1 MAELLSP
8 NEEIYWWVKGF
19 SKEECPEHDD
29 EDDICPTCNGTG
41 EVIQDNVSFCN
52 LCKAYDV
59 GVSLGGYYEDLPC
72 DCHDEWGYDWDN
84 GTVDWMEHEDFLM
97 MFPTE
102 ESYNKML
109 QEHNANPPCCPNS
122 CATGDGNPD
131 EAYKGC
137 TFKAESFE
145 AENDNKLHVLMKENT
160 VDNQYGKHDGEEYF
174 EMHISQSQEELRGK
188 VKEYLDDLISGDEID
203 DYLEKIGPFP
213 SPIDYDAKEAE
224 IRAKINS
231 PNTPL
236 SDLFNLLNEM
246 SEALEG
252 SRGDYGERYSYYTSK
267 DKVLTV
273 SGVNPDALY
282 MAESFDAEYSVDK
295 LSKMSFKEI
304 DRKSGFLGDML
315 ANLGVMDSWTELS
328 KSKRKEIL
336 NKIKKKESWL
346 GWEAE
351 SFDADFDNA
360 PYESFDEAL
369 ADSVSFPEKEYEI
382 DDRDIYNPERAAM
395 DMIRSN
401 RALREQM
408 EEQGVY
414 VGRHPGY
421 YDDNGQ
427 WVELMEHYDD
437 YERIPNWLQGLVGVG
452 LVGGLA
458 FLLNKM
464 TNTFAD
470 TGNNTTEPTE

>member
-1 MAELLSP
+1 MC
-8 NEEIYWWVKGF
+8 N
-19 SKEECPEHDD
+19 
-29 EDDICPTCNGTG
+29 TCG
-41 EVIQDNVSFCN
+41 
-52 LCKAYDV
+52 CK
-59 GVSLGGYYEDLPC
+59 
-72 DCHDEWGYDWDN
+72 
-84 GTVDWMEHEDFLM
+84 
-97 MFPTE
+97 
-102 ESYNKML
+102 
-109 QEHNANPPCCPNS
+109 
-122 CATGDGNPD
+122 
-131 EAYKGC
+131 
-137 TFKAESFE
+137 KAESFE
-145 AENDNKLHVLMKENT
+145 AENDNKLHILMKENAI
-160 VDNQYGKHDGEEYF
+160 DNQYGNYDGEEYF

-188 VKEYLDDLISGDEID
+188 VKEYLTDLVSGDEID
-203 DYLEKIGPFP
+203 EYIETLYIMPDE
-213 SPIDYDAKEAE
+213 YDEKEAE

-282 MAESFDAEYSVDK
+282 MAESFDAESNPMPK
-295 LSKMSFKEI
+295 LIRWEESDEEGGSYG
-304 DRKSGFLGDML
+304 DLGRPIITVQHTIVGPRGGKKVEEVTYE
-315 ANLGVMDSWTELS
+315 ANAKHSRM
-328 KSKRKEIL
+328 
-336 NKIKKKESWL
+336 IK
-346 GWEAE
+346 GAE

-360 PYESFDEAL
+360 PYDSFDEAMS
-369 ADSVSFPEKEYEI
+369 DNVSFPEKEYEI

-458 FLLNKM
+458 FILNKM
-464 TNTFAD
+464 TKTFAE

>member
-1 MAELLSP
+1 
-8 NEEIYWWVKGF
+8 
-19 SKEECPEHDD
+19 
-29 EDDICPTCNGTG
+29 
-41 EVIQDNVSFCN
+41 
-52 LCKAYDV
+52 
-59 GVSLGGYYEDLPC
+59 
-72 DCHDEWGYDWDN
+72 
-84 GTVDWMEHEDFLM
+84 
-97 MFPTE
+97 
-102 ESYNKML
+102 
-109 QEHNANPPCCPNS
+109 
-122 CATGDGNPD
+122 
-131 EAYKGC
+131 
-137 TFKAESFE
+137 
-145 AENDNKLHVLMKENT
+145 
-160 VDNQYGKHDGEEYF
+160 
-174 EMHISQSQEELRGK
+174 
-188 VKEYLDDLISGDEID
+188 
-203 DYLEKIGPFP
+203 
-213 SPIDYDAKEAE
+213 
-224 IRAKINS
+224 
-231 PNTPL
+231 
-236 SDLFNLLNEM
+236 M
-246 SEALEG
+246 SEALEE

-273 SGVNPDALY
+273 KGIHPDALY
-282 MAESFDAEYSVDK
+282 MA
-295 LSKMSFKEI
+295 
-304 DRKSGFLGDML
+304 
-315 ANLGVMDSWTELS
+315 
-328 KSKRKEIL
+328 
-336 NKIKKKESWL
+336 
-346 GWEAE
+346 AE
-351 SFDADFDNA
+351 SFEAENHDWSQMKQDADEGMGVYFIPKTPQTHSEMKSMVEEYFGITGSFPSQGHFHFITNDGYDIIPTTENDEGVIEPVFHIRKSDDKRSWEADFDNA

>member
-1 MAELLSP
+1 MCNTCGCKKAESFEV
-8 NEEIYWWVKGF
+8 EEN
-19 SKEECPEHDD
+19 
-29 EDDICPTCNGTG
+29 T
-41 EVIQDNVSFCN
+41 DNVSVDRLIN
-52 LCKAYDV
+52 HLRKYRY
-59 GVSLGGYYEDLPC
+59 GYEQD
-72 DCHDEWGYDWDN
+72 GAI
-84 GTVDWMEHEDFLM
+84 TVYVD
-97 MFPTE
+97 
-102 ESYNKML
+102 
-109 QEHNANPPCCPNS
+109 
-122 CATGDGNPD
+122 DGNTEGVLYLGNPSEGEEIILVD
-131 EAYKGC
+131 NLDYSDMD
-137 TFKAESFE
+137 AESFE
-145 AENDNKLHVLMKENT
+145 AENGNKLHILMKENT
-160 VDNQYGKHDGEEYF
+160 VDNQYGKYDGEEYF
-174 EMHISQSQEELRGK
+174 EMHITQSKEELRGK
-188 VKEYLDDLISGDEID
+188 VKEYLDDLVSGDEID

-224 IRAKINS
+224 IKAKINS

-236 SDLFNLLNEM
+236 SDLFDLLNEM
-246 SEALEG
+246 SEALEE

-273 SGVNPDALY
+273 KGIHPDALY
-282 MAESFDAEYSVDK
+282 M
-295 LSKMSFKEI
+295 
-304 DRKSGFLGDML
+304 
-315 ANLGVMDSWTELS
+315 
-328 KSKRKEIL
+328 
-336 NKIKKKESWL
+336 
-346 GWEAE
+346 AE

-360 PYESFDEAL
+360 PYDSFDEAMS
-369 ADSVSFPEKEYEI
+369 DNVSFPEKEYEI